1 MTRAEVS
8 CSGVTQLLSL
18 DLNRSERPAN
28 EISPA
33 LCALSWLVCGCFHYR
48 LFQCGWGC
56 SALMVFL
63 LQLGSVCRGRRSSV
77 WVSVTSSCFWWNVP
91 GSCYHDVSVLCLWAS
106 CRWRLVLLS
115 SWSSVSFVL
124 WCPCYEVSQVSLCGH
139 LCEVSLCVI
148 VSLWSRALCVCVSPA
163 VCLLSPVVHF
173 MLHTHAVWS
182 LTQHE
187 CALCFCYTSLV
198 SSFSA
203 YCCIETSLSLSGSRI
218 HVSTLSFIHS
228 PQKWIGD
235 YWWMS
240 EQIRDSVEFDVFKLS
255 SYWEAPSAQWW
266 GCCQSPQS
274 PFNQ

>member
-1 MTRAEVS
+1 MFLVPVTMTSQCCVS
-8 CSGVTQLLSL
+8 GLLVGDVWFFCPPGPLWVLSFGVPVMKSV
-18 DLNRSERPAN
+18 RC
-28 EISPA
+28 
-33 LCALSWLVCGCFHYR
+33 LCLGTCVR
-48 LFQCGWGC
+48 L
-56 SALMVFL
+56 
-63 LQLGSVCRGRRSSV
+63 
-77 WVSVTSSCFWWNVP
+77 
-91 GSCYHDVSVLCLWAS
+91 VSVLLWVS
-106 CRWRLVLLS
+106 GLVH
-115 SWSSVSFVL
+115 FVL
-124 WCPCYEVSQVSLCGH
+124 SWF
-139 LCEVSLCVI
+139 
-148 VSLWSRALCVCVSPA
+148 SPA

-203 YCCIETSLSLSGSRI
+203 CCCIETSLSLSGSRI

-240 EQIRDSVEFDVFKLS
+240 EQIRDSVEFNVFNLS
-255 SYWEAPSAQWW
+255 SHREAPSAQWW

>member
-1 MTRAEVS
+1 M
-8 CSGVTQLLSL
+8 LSL
-18 DLNRSERPAN
+18 QVISVRLGVWRPDGVPPSA
-28 EISPA
+28 
-33 LCALSWLVCGCFHYR
+33 R
-48 LFQCGWGC
+48 L
-56 SALMVFL
+56 
-63 LQLGSVCRGRRSSV
+63 CRGRRSSV

-148 VSLWSRALCVCVSPA
+148 VSLWFRALCVLLCVY
-163 VCLLSPVVHF
+163 CLLLFISCFTLV
-173 MLHTHAVWS
+173 
-182 LTQHE
+182 

-203 YCCIETSLSLSGSRI
+203 CCCIETSLSLSGSRI

-240 EQIRDSVEFDVFKLS
+240 EQIRDSVEFNVFNLS
-255 SYWEAPSAQWW
+255 SHREAPSAQWW
-266 GCCQSPQS
+266 GCCQSSQS